1 MRRPASFRWGS
12 LAALATALALAPSG
26 AAAQDTPRA
35 EIVAPVQLDA
45 SPVPYPEGATGEAVV
60 VLELEI
66 EKDGTVGRIAV
77 REGAPPFADAA
88 RTAAEKWRFTPATR
102 NGLPIRA
109 RVLARVHFQPPPP
122 PPAPEPTRDEL
133 PRGDAPGSGAGAE
146 PTPSPAP
153 STDAPAAAPLEVT
166 VLGEGREELGS
177 THIPRNEIRLVPG
190 AFADPFRV
198 VEVMPGVAP
207 ILSGIPYFTVRGAP
221 PSDVGYVID
230 GLRVPLLFHV
240 GAGPS
245 VLAPALVDRVDLYP
259 SVYPARL
266 GRAGG
271 GIMAGETTPPSTVAR
286 GEAQARIFDA
296 GGMAEQPFA
305 SGNGSALVGGRY
317 GYTGA
322 LLSFVAPDYSLQ
334 YWDYQARLAYR
345 VSEHE
350 RLSAFSFGAYDF
362 LRNEK
367 IGRTLF
373 NVEFHRLD
381 LRWDRETDGGRMRL
395 GATLASD
402 KTLDAVENARDQ
414 GTGSKSR
421 GARIRF
427 EIDQRMAS
435 GVRAR
440 GGADVGVDRFDVDRQ
455 QQGNRTV
462 PFPAHTDV
470 YGGAYLDFVTRPA
483 PRVELVPGFRFDLF
497 RVRDQTVVAP
507 EPRLASRV
515 GVASGIAWIS
525 ALGVTHQVPT
535 FVVPIPGS
543 NVSRFDVSSQEVWQA
558 SEAIEAALPWRLLAK
573 ATAFRNVVFLVDGSG
588 RQYNHGIELFLRRDF
603 TERLGGFVSYTL
615 SRADRY
621 LGNARELSTFDRPH
635 VLSVVLGYDLGKGFR
650 AGGRYVVMSGRP
662 YELPC
667 PTPECVSVSPP
678 TMTFPYLH
686 SGRFPAF
693 SRLDVRFEKKWRFD
707 SGAWI
712 AATFEWFNA
721 LLARELDTAFLTPQG
736 IAFTGRSPLTL
747 PSIGVE
753 AGY

>member
-1 MRRPASFRWGS
+1 MRMLASFRRGW
-12 LAALATALALAPSG
+12 LAALLAWSFAIVSSR
-26 AAAQDTPRA
+26 AIAQDAPKA
-35 EIVAPVQLDA
+35 EIVAPVQLDE
-45 SPVPYPEGATGEAVV
+45 SPVPYPDGASGEAVV

-66 EKDGTVGRIAV
+66 EKDGTVGRIVV
-77 REGAPPFADAA
+77 REGEPPFGDAA
-88 RTAAEKWRFTPATR
+88 RTAAQRWRFTPATR
-102 NGLPIRA
+102 SGIPIRA
-109 RVLARVHFQPPPP
+109 RVLAKVHFQPPAPP
-122 PPAPEPTRDEL
+122 PEP
-133 PRGDAPGSGAGAE
+133 PREVGPSAAAEGPAE
-146 PTPSPAP
+146 PATSAP
-153 STDAPAAAPLEVT
+153 RAPAPLEVT

-207 ILSGIPYFTVRGAP
+207 VLSGIPYFTVRGAP
-221 PSDVGYVID
+221 PSDVGYIID
-230 GLRVPLLFHV
+230 GIRVPLLFHV

-245 VLAPALVDRVDLYP
+245 VLAPALVDRVDLYS

-266 GRAGG
+266 GRAAG

-286 GEAQARIFDA
+286 GEGQARVFDA
-296 GGMAEQPFA
+296 GGMVEQPFA
-305 SGNGSALVGGRY
+305 GTSGSVLVGGRY

-322 LLSFVAPDYSLQ
+322 LLSLVAPDYSLQ
-334 YWDYQARLAYR
+334 YWDYQARVAYR
-345 VSEHE
+345 LSEHD
-350 RLSAFSFGAYDF
+350 RVSAFSFGAYDF
-362 LRNEK
+362 LRNET

-381 LRWDRETDGGRMRL
+381 LRWDRETESGRMRL
-395 GATLASD
+395 GATLSSD
-402 KTLDAVENARDQ
+402 KTLDAVETATDPGN
-414 GTGSKSR
+414 GVKSR
-421 GARIRF
+421 GARVRF
-427 EIDQRMAS
+427 ELDQRVTG

-440 GGADVGVDRFDVDRQ
+440 GGVDVGVDAFDEDRQ
-455 QQGNRTV
+455 QLFKLTV
-462 PFPAHTDV
+462 PFPAHTDL
-470 YGGAYLDFVTRPA
+470 YGGAYLDFVARPA
-483 PRVELVPGFRFDLF
+483 PGVELVPGFRLDLF
-497 RVRDQTVVAP
+497 RVRGERIVAP
-507 EPRLASRV
+507 EPRLAARLR
-515 GVASGIAWIS
+515 VASGVAWIS

-543 NVSRFDVSSQEVWQA
+543 NFSRFDVSSQEVWQA
-558 SEAIEAALPWRLLAK
+558 SEAIEVALPLRLLAK
-573 ATAFRNVVFLVDGSG
+573 ATIFRNVSFLVDESG
-588 RQYNHGIELFLRRDF
+588 RQHNQGIELFLRRDF

-621 LGNARELSTFDRPH
+621 LGNAEELSVFDRPH

-650 AGGRYVVMSGRP
+650 AGGRYVLMSGRP
-662 YELPC
+662 YNIGC
-667 PTPECVSVSPP
+667 FTPDCVTTSPP
-678 TMTFPYLH
+678 PMPPPETFPYTH

-721 LLARELDTAFLTPQG
+721 LLAREYDNAYLSPHG
-736 IAFTGRSPLTL
+736 IAFSGRSPLTL

>member
-1 MRRPASFRWGS
+1 M
-12 LAALATALALAPSG
+12 ALVLAPLR
-26 AAAQDTPRA
+26 AAAQDASKP
-35 EIVAPVQLDA
+35 EIVAPVQIDA
-45 SPVPYPEGATGEAVV
+45 SPTPYPEGATGEAVV

-66 EKDGTVGRIAV
+66 EKDGTVGKAVV
-77 REGAPPFADAA
+77 REGGPPFGEAA
-88 RTAAEKWRFTPATR
+88 RAAAERWRFTPATR

-109 RVLARVHFQPPPP
+109 RVLAKVHFQPPPP
-122 PPAPEPTRDEL
+122 PPAPEPSRDA
-133 PRGDAPGSGAGAE
+133 APSSGA
-146 PTPSPAP
+146 PSE
-153 STDAPAAAPLEVT
+153 PAAASTAAAADSAAASPAPLEVT

-177 THIPRNEIRLVPG
+177 THIPKNEIRLVPG

-271 GIMAGETTPPSTVAR
+271 GIMAGETMPPSTVAR

-305 SGNGSALVGGRY
+305 AGRGSALVGGRY

-345 VSEHE
+345 VSEHD

-362 LRNEK
+362 LRNES

-395 GATLASD
+395 GVTLASD
-402 KTLDAVENARDQ
+402 KTLDAVENARDP

-421 GARIRF
+421 GARVRF
-427 EIDQRMAS
+427 EIDQRIAN

-440 GGADVGVDRFDVDRQ
+440 AGGDFAVDKFDVDRQ
-455 QQGNRTV
+455 QQGNRSV

-483 PRVELVPGFRFDLF
+483 PRVEIVPGFRFDLF
-497 RVRDQTVVAP
+497 RVRNETVVAP
-507 EPRLASRV
+507 EPRLASRI

-558 SEAIEAALPWRLLAK
+558 SEAIEAALPFRLLAK
-573 ATAFRNVVFLVDGSG
+573 ATVFRNVVFLVDGSG
-588 RQYNHGIELFLRRDF
+588 RQHNTGIELFLRRDF

-621 LGNARELSTFDRPH
+621 IGNERELSTFDRPH
-635 VLSVVLGYDLGKGFR
+635 VLSVVLGYDLGRGFR
-650 AGGRYVVMSGRP
+650 AGGRYVLMSGRP
-662 YELPC
+662 YELGC
-667 PTPECVSVSPP
+667 PTVECVSVSPP
-678 TMTFPYLH
+678 VTTLPYVH
-686 SGRFPAF
+686 SGRFPPFA
-693 SRLDVRFEKKWRFD
+693 RLDVRFEKKWRFD

-721 LLARELDTAFLTPQG
+721 LLARELDNAYLTPEG